1 MKKIPNELLE
11 AMKKASDKT
20 IFNDSFK
27 VADFTPKKK
36 TPFKIRLKNSI
47 KKFFNKFKKSKFLM
61 KIKNWYYNNI
71 KKPIQDKKEEKYK
84 LTYVKEL
91 KENFSK
97 KFNVD
102 VEKTIKIMSQPGY
115 SPYTVDN
122 NDLLIQNRIEINKTK
137 VILGNRISPFLY
149 EPDIIDIHNENIN
162 LNEGN
167 PTFEELVR
175 IENMK
180 GSTSANKQY
189 EFFNKR
195 PHLTYAYRN
204 QNLFKFK

>member
-1 MKKIPNELLE
+1 MSKIPNELLE
-11 AMKKASDKT
+11 AMKKASHKT
-20 IFNDSFK
+20 TFNDSFK
-27 VADFTPKKK
+27 VTDFTPKKK

-47 KKFFNKFKKSKFLM
+47 KKFFNRFKKSKFLM

-71 KKPIQDKKEEKYK
+71 KKPIQDKKEEKDK
-84 LTYVKEL
+84 LRYVKEL

-102 VEKTIKIMSQPGY
+102 VEKTIRVMNQPAY
-115 SPYTVDN
+115 SPPNVDDN
-122 NDLLIQNRIEINKTK
+122 ALLIQNRIEINKTK

-162 LNEGN
+162 LNDGN

-180 GSTSANKQY
+180 ASTSVNKQH

-195 PHLTYAYRN
+195 PHLTVGGRKRN
-204 QNLFKFK
+204 R

>member
-1 MKKIPNELLE
+1 MSKIPNELLE

-27 VADFTPKKK
+27 VGDFTPNKK

-71 KKPIQDKKEEKYK
+71 KKPIQDKKEEKDK
-84 LTYVKEL
+84 LRYVKEL

-102 VEKTIKIMSQPGY
+102 VEKTIKVMNQPAYG
-115 SPYTVDN
+115 PPNVDN
-122 NDLLIQNRIEINKTK
+122 NALLIQNRIEINKTK

-180 GSTSANKQY
+180 ASTSANKQY

-195 PHLTYAYRN
+195 PHLTVGGRKRN
-204 QNLFKFK
+204 R

>member
-1 MKKIPNELLE
+1 MSKIPNELLE

-180 GSTSANKQY
+180 ASTSANKQY

-195 PHLTYAYRN
+195 PHLTVGGRKRN
-204 QNLFKFK
+204 R